1 MNADSSTRRGDL
13 IKVLVA
19 YVVCI
24 GVAVAALPLLPWS
37 PLVNAL
43 VMDLIAT
50 VVIFGYSRWYGNSS
64 LYDAYWSVIP
74 PLLVGYWMAVAPDD
88 VPAER
93 QWLVLAVV
101 SLWAIRLTTNWAV
114 HWPGLHH
121 EDWRYPL
128 VRARAG
134 KAAVLADFFGI
145 HLLPTLQVFAGCL
158 PLYAAVYLS
167 SAPLGLWDVLAASVA
182 VAAVGVEMVAD
193 LQLHRF
199 LAHRRPGEIINTGLW
214 AWSRHPNYFGELGFW
229 VGAGLMGVVA
239 WPAGAWWCMI
249 GAMLMAAMFLGASI
263 PFMEKRS
270 LERRPEYAQHIQRV
284 SMLIPWPP
292 RR

>member
-1 MNADSSTRRGDL
+1 MSNDKATQRADL
-13 IKVLVA
+13 LKVLVA

-24 GVAVAALPLLPWS
+24 AAALAALPFLPWS

-43 VMDLIAT
+43 VMDVIAT
-50 VVIFGYSRWYGNSS
+50 AVIFGFSRWYGNSS

-74 PLLVGYWMAVAPDD
+74 PLLVGYWIWTAPAD
-88 VPAER
+88 ASQQR
-93 QWLVLAVV
+93 QWLVMAVV
-101 SLWAIRLTTNWAV
+101 TFWAVRLTTNWAV
-114 HWPGLHH
+114 HWPGMHH

-134 KAAVLADFFGI
+134 NAAVLADFFGI
-145 HLLPTLQVFAGCL
+145 HLFPTFQVFAGCL
-158 PLYAAVYLS
+158 PLFAAVHLS
-167 SAPLGLWDVLAASVA
+167 TAPVGLWDVLAAAVA
-182 VAAVGVEMVAD
+182 VAAVVIEMIAD

-199 LAHRRPGEIINTGLW
+199 LAQRKPGEIINTGLW

-239 WPAGAWWCMI
+239 WPSGAWWCMT
-249 GAMLMAAMFLGASI
+249 GSLLMAAMFLGASI

-270 LERRPEYAQHIQRV
+270 LERRPAYAEQIRRV
-284 SMLIPWPP
+284 SMLVPWPP